1 VPRAGWVNLGTAR
14 NPEDHAM
21 RFALSLAALLLGSA
35 AHADDILL
43 RADIAEALVFA
54 NGAEVSR
61 IGEVELP
68 AGRHTLLIPMRDFGD
83 PSSMEVTAPEGV
95 VVLPPQS
102 VDRIAIPEG
111 TLDSSAEAAAR
122 DAVERAEFALETLRD
137 TLARRDA
144 AIAGLE
150 TQLAYLQ
157 SLSRG
162 GPEGAA
168 MPSDPARLAE
178 ILAALGTET
187 VRVGTEL
194 QAAREDRRAFEETLE
209 DRVREVAEARQALA
223 DLNPFGTE
231 AQGIA
236 IEIEVPEAT
245 RGEVVISY
253 MNWDTS
259 WSPTYALRLN
269 TEAGALAIERSILF
283 SYHGEA
289 TWRDVDTRFSTA
301 IPNRQRVPSQ
311 VFPDPAR
318 IAPPA
323 PAPRVAS
330 EMAVGDMMPAPAIVA
345 EAAIMVIDGLSVVY
359 EYATPV
365 TVGPSGEVTLPFDD
379 LALDMALE
387 NRAVP
392 RRDATAFL
400 VATGRN
406 DTGEAILPGEARF
419 FRDGDLVGTDFLPM
433 IPAGAEVEMAFGAL
447 DHLVL
452 SWQDLSRDEGDR
464 GVFVSQNEQ
473 RRRIAFGV
481 ENTSNE
487 AEEVRLLYAVP
498 FAEQEDLDV
507 SVTFSRAPDARD
519 VDDLRGVS
527 AWTLNV
533 PPATEER
540 IEMAVEMTWPE
551 DMILTWWP

>member
-1 VPRAGWVNLGTAR
+1 
-14 NPEDHAM
+14 M
-21 RFALSLAALLLGSA
+21 RFALSLAALLLGSS

-111 TLDSSAEAAAR
+111 ALDTADEAAAR

-144 AIAGLE
+144 TIAGLE

-187 VRVGTEL
+187 ARVGTEL

-236 IEIEVPEAT
+236 IEIEVPEAM

-259 WSPTYALRLN
+259 WSPTYALRLD
-269 TEAGALAIERSILF
+269 TEAGALAVERSILF
-283 SYHGEA
+283 SYRGEA

-323 PAPRVAS
+323 PEPAPRVAS

-345 EAAIMVIDGLSVVY
+345 EAAVMVTDGLSVVY

-473 RRRIAFGV
+473 RRRIAFGI
-481 ENTSNE
+481 ENTSTE
-487 AEEVRLLYAVP
+487 TEEVSLLYAVP

-507 SVTFSRAPDARD
+507 SVTFSRAPDMRD
-519 VDDLRGVS
+519 VDDMRGVS
-527 AWTLNV
+527 AWTLSV

-540 IEMAVEMTWPE
+540 IEMTVEMTWPE

>member
-1 VPRAGWVNLGTAR
+1 
-14 NPEDHAM
+14 
-21 RFALSLAALLLGSA
+21 
-35 AHADDILL
+35 
-43 RADIAEALVFA
+43 
-54 NGAEVSR
+54 
-61 IGEVELP
+61 
-68 AGRHTLLIPMRDFGD
+68 MRDFGD

-111 TLDSSAEAAAR
+111 ALDTATEAAAR

-144 AIAGLE
+144 TIAGLE

-187 VRVGTEL
+187 ARVGTEL
-194 QAAREDRRAFEETLE
+194 QAAREDRRAFEEALE

-259 WSPTYALRLN
+259 WSPTYALRLD
-269 TEAGALAIERSILF
+269 TEAGALAVERSILF
-283 SYHGEA
+283 SYRGAA

-323 PAPRVAS
+323 PEPAPRVAS

-345 EAAIMVIDGLSVVY
+345 EAAVMVTDGLSVVY

-365 TVGPSGEVTLPFDD
+365 TVGPLGEITLPFDD
-379 LALDMALE
+379 LALDVALE

-473 RRRIAFGV
+473 RRRIAFGI
-481 ENTSNE
+481 ENTSTE
-487 AEEVRLLYAVP
+487 TEEVRLLYAVP

-507 SVTFSRAPDARD
+507 SVTFSRAPDMRD
-519 VDDLRGVS
+519 VDDMRGVS
-527 AWTLNV
+527 AWTLSV

-540 IEMAVEMTWPE
+540 IEMTVEMTWPE